1 MAVNQ
6 KRLVEEFEK
15 LVSID
20 SLSFQERK
28 MADYLK
34 ERWQELGVTLAE
46 DDAAA
51 RRLSGSA
58 TSPGMKSHAA

>member
-34 ERWQELGVTLAE
+34 ERWQELRDCLLTIDHYE
-46 DDAAA
+46 QSRSRFHDN
-51 RRLSGSA
+51 
-58 TSPGMKSHAA
+58 